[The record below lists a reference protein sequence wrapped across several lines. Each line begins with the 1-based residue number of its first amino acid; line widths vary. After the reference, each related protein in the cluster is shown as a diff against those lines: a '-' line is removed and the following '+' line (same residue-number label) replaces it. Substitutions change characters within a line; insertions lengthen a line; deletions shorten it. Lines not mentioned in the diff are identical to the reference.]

1 MSHKGGLGMR
11 LLNKDNILEQVEY
24 INKILR
30 GKKKGFTRIATEDF
44 NITSEELLNQLKSF
58 GYSKVKNQ
66 FVLQDEGESVLQV
79 NIVDEGQSVGQ
90 DVVHNKTDVIV
101 LPKKDNVV
109 PLEKENYQKLMS
121 NFDILMEMIDKY
133 KKSNEIPMSDIVVQL
148 PYESDKNY
156 KTSIRIHKEVFEE
169 FKLFCSKHKEF
180 SQKELISMALVEYM
194 DKYKK

>member
-1 MSHKGGLGMR
+1 MR
-11 LLNKDNILEQVEY
+11 LLNKDNIIEQVEY

-66 FVLQDEGESVLQV
+66 FVLQDEG
-79 NIVDEGQSVGQ
+79 QSVGQ
-90 DVVHNKTDVIV
+90 DVGHNQTEVIV
-101 LPKKDNVV
+101 LPKKDNAV
-109 PLEKENYQKLMS
+109 PLEKENYKKLMS
-121 NFDILMEMIDKY
+121 NFDILMEMIEKY
-133 KKSNEIPMSDIVVQL
+133 KKNNEIPKSDIVVQL

-194 DKYKK
+194 NKYN

>member
-1 MSHKGGLGMR
+1 MSYKGGLGMR

-79 NIVDEGQSVGQ
+79 NIVDEGQSVGPVSYTHL
-90 DVVHNKTDVIV
+90 DV
-101 LPKKDNVV
+101 
-109 PLEKENYQKLMS
+109 
-121 NFDILMEMIDKY
+121 Y
-133 KKSNEIPMSDIVVQL
+133 KRQ
-148 PYESDKNY
+148 
-156 KTSIRIHKEVFEE
+156 T
-169 FKLFCSKHKEF
+169 LF
-180 SQKELISMALVEYM
+180 Y
-194 DKYKK
+194 

>member
-1 MSHKGGLGMR
+1 MR
-11 LLNKDNILEQVEY
+11 LLNKDNIIEQVEY

-44 NITSEELLNQLKSF
+44 NIASEELLNQLKSF

-66 FVLQDEGESVLQV
+66 FID
-79 NIVDEGQSVGQ
+79 DRGQCVRP
-90 DVVHNKTDVIV
+90 DVAPKETEVIV
-101 LPKKDNVV
+101 IPKKDNVA
-109 PLEKENYQKLMS
+109 PIEKENYKKLMS
-121 NFDILMEMIDKY
+121 NFDILMEMIEKY
-133 KKSNEIPMSDIVVQL
+133 KKNNEIPRSDIVVQL

-169 FKLFCSKHKEF
+169 FKLFCSKNKEF

>member
-1 MSHKGGLGMR
+1 MR

-44 NITSEELLNQLKSF
+44 NIASEELLNQLKSF

-66 FVLQDEGESVLQV
+66 FVLQDVGQV
-79 NIVDEGQSVGQ
+79 DIVEEGQSVRQ
-90 DVVHNKTDVIV
+90 DVVYSKTDVIV

-109 PLEKENYQKLMS
+109 PVEKENYKKLMS
-121 NFDILMEMIDKY
+121 NFDILMEMIEKY
-133 KKSNEIPMSDIVVQL
+133 KKNNEIPVSDIVVQL

-156 KTSIRIHKEVFEE
+156 KASIRIHKEVFEE
-169 FKLFCSKHKEF
+169 FKVFCSKHKEF

-194 DKYKK
+194 EKYK

>member
-1 MSHKGGLGMR
+1 MR
-11 LLNKDNILEQVEY
+11 LLNKDNIIEQVEY

-30 GKKKGFTRIATEDF
+30 GKKKGFNRIATEDF
-44 NITSEELLNQLKSF
+44 NIASEELLNQLKSF

-66 FVLQDEGESVLQV
+66 FVLQH
-79 NIVDEGQSVGQ
+79 EGQSVLQDKIVDVGQ
-90 DVVHNKTDVIV
+90 GVGQEVVHNKAEIIV

-109 PLEKENYQKLMS
+109 PVEKENYKKLMS
-121 NFDILMEMIDKY
+121 NFDILMEMIEKY
-133 KKSNEIPMSDIVVQL
+133 KKNNEIPKSDIVVQL

-156 KTSIRIHKEVFEE
+156 KTSIRIHKEVFEG

-194 DKYKK
+194 NKYN

>member
-1 MSHKGGLGMR
+1 MSYKGGFGMR

-79 NIVDEGQSVGQ
+79 NIVDEGQIVGQ

-109 PLEKENYQKLMS
+109 PLEKENYKKLMS

>member
-1 MSHKGGLGMR
+1 MSYKGGLGMR

-58 GYSKVKNQ
+58 GYIKVKNQ
-66 FVLQDEGESVLQV
+66 FVLQGEG
-79 NIVDEGQSVGQ
+79 
-90 DVVHNKTDVIV
+90 HNKAEVIV
-101 LPKKDNVV
+101 LPEKDNVV
-109 PLEKENYQKLMS
+109 PLEKENYKKLMS
-121 NFDILMEMIDKY
+121 NFDVLMEMIEKY
-133 KKSNEIPMSDIVVQL
+133 KKNNEIPKSDIVVQL

-156 KTSIRIHKEVFEE
+156 KASIRIHKEVFEE
-169 FKLFCSKHKEF
+169 FKVFCSKHKEF

-194 DKYKK
+194 EKYK

>member
-30 GKKKGFTRIATEDF
+30 GKKKGFNRISMEDF
-44 NITSEELLNQLKSF
+44 NQTPQDLMEQLKSF
-58 GYSKVKNQ
+58 GYIRVKNQ
-66 FVLQDEGESVLQV
+66 FVLQDVGQGAGQV
-79 NIVDEGQSVGQ
+79 NIVEEGQSVRQ
-90 DVVHNKTDVIV
+90 DVVHSKTDVIV
-101 LPKKDNVV
+101 LPKKENVV
-109 PLEKENYQKLMS
+109 PIEKENYQKLMS
-121 NFDILMEMIDKY
+121 NFDILMEMVEKY
-133 KKSNEIPMSDIVVQL
+133 KKSNEIPVSDIVVQL

-156 KTSIRIHKEVFEE
+156 KTSIRIHKEVFEG

-194 DKYKK
+194 EKYK

>member
-11 LLNKDNILEQVEY
+11 LLNKDNIIEQVEY

-44 NITSEELLNQLKSF
+44 NIASEELLNQLKSF

-66 FVLQDEGESVLQV
+66 FVLQDVGLGVGQV
-79 NIVDEGQSVGQ
+79 NIMEEGQSVRQ
-90 DVVHNKTDVIV
+90 DVVHSKTDVIV

-109 PLEKENYQKLMS
+109 PVEKENYKKLMS
-121 NFDILMEMIDKY
+121 NFDILMEMIEKY
-133 KKSNEIPMSDIVVQL
+133 KKSNEIPLSDIVVQL
-148 PYESDKNY
+148 PYEEDKTY
-156 KTSIRIHKEVFEE
+156 KTSIRIHKEVFED

-180 SQKELISMALVEYM
+180 SQKDLISMALVEYM
-194 DKYKK
+194 EKYK

>member
-1 MSHKGGLGMR
+1 MR

-194 DKYKK
+194 DKYKKWQKI